1 MYRVLE
7 LNPQLLPFSGDIDL
21 RMHLYH
27 STKDRLLANGS
38 TLNDF
43 ANAHEYFGIHHVE
56 GGWVYREWAP
66 NAHQLYLTGDF
77 NNWNQTEYPMKR
89 LENGIWELFLEGEK
103 TLWEGC
109 KVKTI
114 G

>member
-1 MYRVLE
+1 MINNY
-7 LNPQLLPFSGDIDL
+7 SYD
-21 RMHLYH
+21 
-27 STKDRLLANGS
+27 
-38 TLNDF
+38 DF
-43 ANAHEYFGIHHVE
+43 RK
-56 GGWVYREWAP
+56 GWWYREWAP
-66 NAHQLYLTGDF
+66 AAYQLYLEGDF

-114 G
+114 VGTIGKRIYCSKYFER